1 MMVVYRISFRD
12 ESEMLNSWNYPY
24 KSLLQNR
31 LFAFNWPFG
40 RKNAP
45 ILAFLKLTD
54 NEIVMKAHCLPCQ
67 SIV

>member
-1 MMVVYRISFRD
+1 MQL
-12 ESEMLNSWNYPY
+12 LNNPILFY
-24 KSLLQNR
+24 KALLQNR

-45 ILAFLKLTD
+45 FLAFLKLTD
-54 NEIVMKAHCLPCQ
+54 NEIVMKAHCFPCQ